1 MRVGEL
7 VVRAYEWPRFETGVV
22 VDVNHWVDK
31 GAPDRN
37 FGIDIL
43 VLWSDGT
50 QTSEAD
56 YELDLLSDW
65 HEKAAETL

>member
-1 MRVGEL
+1 MLVGEL
-7 VVRAYEWPRFETGVV
+7 VVRAYEWHCFEIGIVI
-22 VDVNHWVDK
+22 DVNHWVDK

-37 FGIDIL
+37 FGTDIM

-50 QTSEAD
+50 QTPEAE

-65 HEKAAETL
+65 QKKAVDIS